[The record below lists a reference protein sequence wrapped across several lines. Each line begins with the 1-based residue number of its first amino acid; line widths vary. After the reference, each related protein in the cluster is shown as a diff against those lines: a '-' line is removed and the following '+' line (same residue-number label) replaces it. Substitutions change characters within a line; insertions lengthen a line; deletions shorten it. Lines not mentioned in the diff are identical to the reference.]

1 MSQTLRAHI
10 ATTPPLSIAGVYDIA
25 RTTPGNVGVC
35 LSGGGSRA
43 CSAGMGQLRALRHLR
58 ANGKSLLSQ
67 VKAISTVSGGSWLG
81 VPFTYLPDDVSD
93 EAYLNSY
100 VADPGELVP
109 GNGDSI
115 AVTLNQL
122 PDGNIGA
129 QLTSRTFSI
138 PAIAVQ
144 AFLLWRFKKTPAN
157 MLWQTVIGSHLL
169 KPYGL
174 HVSGRKGLPESFFT
188 SSSPALLAIRQENP
202 ALAETTGHIVAKGT
216 NHVSRP
222 YLICNTSMFVDTPG
236 DMGQPALTPV
246 QANPMFT
253 GIVSSP
259 DGTDANGKPVGGGGV
274 SSFAFNSA
282 LTEVDLKRVQVEQD
296 RPWSLTDIVGAS
308 SAAFAGELEQI
319 LRDPEV
325 LLDHLV
331 DYAEDA
337 IDWLVEHLG
346 FEPPFNIAAETPD
359 FLKRS
364 ILSSFVDDLDI
375 DVGDIIPAYRYWPV
389 RDASPEPA
397 IETTRFAD
405 GGNLENTGLA
415 GMLSYSDI
423 DSIIAFI
430 NSATPMVSA
439 AHGVID
445 ENGHE
450 EPGTRVIVDD
460 QVPPLFGYNAYDRH
474 RGYVPFSKDDESFDS
489 RSQVFP
495 GEAFADLLRQWWKVS
510 GNQDAPGS
518 NASPAICRQNLTT
531 IRNNWFGVAP
541 GRNVKVVWMYLND
554 VNQWRTK
561 LSNDVQGLLNDVDD
575 FPHYKTLNTS
585 LSATE
590 INLLSSLTAWC
601 VGNPENADTFSSLF
615 QS

>member
-1 MSQTLRAHI
+1 MSQTLRAHV
-10 ATTPPLSIAGVYDIA
+10 TVTPPISIDTVYDIG

-43 CSAGMGQLRALRHLR
+43 CSAGMGQLRALRHLK

-81 VPFTYLPDDVSD
+81 VPFTYLPENVSD

-109 GNGDSI
+109 SNGDNI
-115 AVTLNQL
+115 AVTLNRL
-122 PDGNIGA
+122 PEGNIGA
-129 QLTSRTFSI
+129 QINSRTFSI

-174 HVSGRKGLPESFFT
+174 HVSGTDGLPNSFFT
-188 SSSPALLAIRQENP
+188 SSSPRLHAIRQENP
-202 ALAETTGHIVAKGT
+202 VLVESTGHIVATGPD
-216 NHVSRP
+216 HASRP
-222 YLICNTSMFVDTPG
+222 YLICNTSMFVDTSG
-236 DMGQPALTPV
+236 DMGQPALAPV

-253 GIVSSP
+253 GIVSLP
-259 DGTDANGKPVGGGGV
+259 DGTDANGQPVGGGGI

-282 LTEVDLKRVQVEQD
+282 LAEIDTTRVQVEQD
-296 RPWSLTDIVGAS
+296 RLWSLTDIVGAS

-331 DYAEDA
+331 EYAEEA
-337 IDWLVEHLG
+337 VDWLVEHLG
-346 FEPPFNIAAETPD
+346 FEPPFDIAAETPE

-364 ILSSFVDDLDI
+364 ILGHFVADVDI
-375 DVGDIIPAYRYWPV
+375 DVGGIIPAYRYWPV
-389 RDASPEPA
+389 RDASPEPE
-397 IETTRFAD
+397 IESTRFAD
-405 GGNLENTGLA
+405 GGNLENTGIA

-430 NSATPMVSA
+430 NSATPMVTA
-439 AHGVID
+439 AHGIID

-450 EPGTRVIVDD
+450 EPGTLVIVDD
-460 QVPPLFGYNAYDRH
+460 QVPPLFGYQPYDRQV
-474 RGYVPFSKDDESFDS
+474 GYLPFSNGDESFDS
-489 RSQVFP
+489 RSQIFP
-495 GEAFADLLRQWWKVS
+495 REAFADLLRQWWKVS
-510 GNQDAPGS
+510 GNQDVPGS
-518 NASPAICRQNLTT
+518 NASPAICQQNLTT
-531 IRNNWFGVAP
+531 IRNDWFGVAP

-561 LSNDVQGLLNDVDD
+561 LNNDVQVLLNDVDD

-615 QS
+615 QL